1 MADIADSSLHE
12 HVAVAV
18 GDHLAGVVLLHLDRD
33 EQVAG
38 GVDGEDRDRRRA
50 VDDRCRLR
58 ALRVADTV
66 PASAAGRRSLYSGRM
81 AETKSSTKSGF
92 SAEERA
98 AMKAAAAERKAS
110 QKQDDLD
117 KALAEA
123 IAKLPDDER
132 KMAETIDAIV
142 RKHAPMLAS
151 KTYYGMPG
159 WARDGKVCVFMQPAS
174 KFKVRYCTIG
184 FDPIANLDD
193 GDMWPT
199 SFALLNL
206 GPAEQKKITALVK
219 KAVS

>member
-1 MADIADSSLHE
+1 MAA
-12 HVAVAV
+12 
-18 GDHLAGVVLLHLDRD
+18 
-33 EQVAG
+33 
-38 GVDGEDRDRRRA
+38 
-50 VDDRCRLR
+50 
-58 ALRVADTV
+58 
-66 PASAAGRRSLYSGRM
+66 
-81 AETKSSTKSGF
+81 TKKSTTGGF

-110 QKQDDLD
+110 QKQEDLD

-132 KMAETIDAIV
+132 TMAEKIDTIV
-142 RKHAPMLAS
+142 RQHAPMLAS
-151 KTYYGMPG
+151 KTYYGTPG

-184 FDPIANLDD
+184 FEQISNLDD

-199 SFALLNL
+199 SFAILKI
-206 GPAEQKKITALVK
+206 GPAEEKRITALVK

>member
-1 MADIADSSLHE
+1 MADT
-12 HVAVAV
+12 
-18 GDHLAGVVLLHLDRD
+18 G
-33 EQVAG
+33 
-38 GVDGEDRDRRRA
+38 
-50 VDDRCRLR
+50 
-58 ALRVADTV
+58 
-66 PASAAGRRSLYSGRM
+66 
-81 AETKSSTKSGF
+81 KNTKSGF

-98 AMKAAAAERKAS
+98 AMRAAAAERKAS
-110 QKQDDLD
+110 QKQQDLD
-117 KALAEA
+117 QALADA

-132 KMAETIDAIV
+132 EMAETIDAIV
-142 RKHAPMLAS
+142 REHAPMLAS

-199 SFALLNL
+199 AFALLEL
-206 GPAEQKKITALVK
+206 GPAEEEKIIALVK

>member
-1 MADIADSSLHE
+1 
-12 HVAVAV
+12 
-18 GDHLAGVVLLHLDRD
+18 
-33 EQVAG
+33 
-38 GVDGEDRDRRRA
+38 
-50 VDDRCRLR
+50 
-58 ALRVADTV
+58 
-66 PASAAGRRSLYSGRM
+66 M
-81 AETKSSTKSGF
+81 AETRKGTKSGF

-110 QKQDDLD
+110 QNQQDLD
-117 KALAEA
+117 QALADV

-132 KMAETIDAIV
+132 EMAEKIDAIV
-142 RKHAPMLAS
+142 REHAPMLAS

-199 SFALLNL
+199 SFALLKI
-206 GPAEQKKITALVK
+206 GPDEEEKITALVQQ
-219 KAVS
+219 AVS

>member
-1 MADIADSSLHE
+1 
-12 HVAVAV
+12 
-18 GDHLAGVVLLHLDRD
+18 
-33 EQVAG
+33 
-38 GVDGEDRDRRRA
+38 
-50 VDDRCRLR
+50 
-58 ALRVADTV
+58 
-66 PASAAGRRSLYSGRM
+66 M
-81 AETKSSTKSGF
+81 AETKKNTKSGF

-110 QKQDDLD
+110 QKQQDLD

-132 KMAETIDAIV
+132 KMAEKIDAIV
-142 RKHAPMLAS
+142 REHAPMLAS

-184 FDPIANLDD
+184 FDPISNLDD

-199 SFALLNL
+199 SFAILKI
-206 GPAEQKKITALVK
+206 GPAEERKITALVK
-219 KAVS
+219 QAVS